1 MHAFC
6 AESRV
11 YLTGY
16 ADMEVPILKFTPN
29 PQSRR
34 AFLRGSAATMAG
46 IVTAQAASGTQADPL
61 ITEVQ
66 DWASVTGDGVDATP
80 YGLPIKFESDVVR
93 RSVPWL
99 TASPISS
106 INFTPIHAL
115 DGTIT
120 PQGCAF
126 ERHHS
131 GAIELSKSD
140 YRLMVNGLVDQPLV
154 FSYADLERLPRENH
168 VYFCECAA
176 NTGMEWAGAQLNGVQ
191 FTHGMIH
198 NMEYTGVSLRSVLQE
213 AGLTAAGDLQDKW
226 VYVEGADASSNGRS
240 IPMEK
245 ALDDVLVAFKANG
258 EALRKEHGYPIRLVV
273 PGWEGNMWVKWL
285 RRIEVMDGPVE
296 SREETSKYTDVLE
309 DGTARKWTW
318 VMDAKSVIT
327 SPSPQAPIQHGPGAL
342 VITGLAWSGHG
353 SIKRV
358 DISKDGG
365 RNWET
370 ARLSNHEN
378 NKALARFYFEMD
390 WQGEE
395 MLLQARAMDET
406 GYVQPSKQQLRKLRG
421 ENSVYHNNCIQT
433 WHVKPTG
440 EVENVEVS

>member
-1 MHAFC
+1 MDEMFK
-6 AESRV
+6 
-11 YLTGY
+11 
-16 ADMEVPILKFTPN
+16 P
-29 PQSRR
+29 SRR
-34 AFLRGSAATMAG
+34 AFLRGGAAIAAG
-46 IVTAQAASGTQADPL
+46 SVAGSVAAQSADPL
-61 ITEVQ
+61 ITDLQ
-66 DWASVTGDGVDATP
+66 DWASYTGAGVDETP
-80 YGLPIKFESDVVR
+80 YGLPIHFESDVVR
-93 RSVPWL
+93 RNVEWL

-131 GAIELSKSD
+131 GAIELSKGD
-140 YRLMVNGLVDQPLV
+140 YRLMINGLVDQPLV
-154 FSYADLERLPRENH
+154 FTYDDLQRFPRENH

-198 NMEYTGVSLRSVLQE
+198 NMEYTGVPLRLLLQE
-213 AGLTAAGDLQDKW
+213 AGLDAAGDFADKW

-258 EALRKEHGYPIRLVV
+258 EALRMEHGYPLRLVV

-285 RRIEVMDGPVE
+285 RRVEVTDAAVE
-296 SREETSKYTDVLE
+296 SREETSKYTDVYE
-309 DGTARKWTW
+309 NGVARKWTW

-327 SPSPQAPIQHGPGAL
+327 SPSPQMPIKHGQGPL
-342 VITGLAWSGHG
+342 IISGLAWSGHG
-353 SIKRV
+353 QITRV
-358 DISKDGG
+358 DVSKDGG
-365 RNWET
+365 ITWDT
-370 ARLSNHEN
+370 ARLGKQGDT
-378 NKALARFYFEMD
+378 KALTRFYLDTD
-390 WQGEE
+390 WDGAP
-395 MLLQARAMDET
+395 MLLQSRAMDET
-406 GYVQPSKQQLRKLRG
+406 GYVQPTKEQLREKRG

-433 WHVKPTG
+433 WYVNAEG
-440 EVENVEVS
+440 IAENVEVS

>member
-1 MHAFC
+1 MSDPEKKH
-6 AESRV
+6 
-11 YLTGY
+11 
-16 ADMEVPILKFTPN
+16 
-29 PQSRR
+29 SRR
-34 AFLRGSAATMAG
+34 AFLGGAAATSAAALTAG
-46 IVTAQAASGTQADPL
+46 AAQANGPDPL
-61 ITEVQ
+61 ITELQ
-66 DWASVTGDGVDATP
+66 DWASGLGDGVDATP
-80 YGLPIKFESDVVR
+80 YGLPIEYESDVVR
-93 RSVPWL
+93 RNVPWL
-99 TASPISS
+99 TADPISS

-131 GAIELSKSD
+131 GAIELKKED
-140 YRLMVNGLVDQPLV
+140 YRLMVNGDVETPLV
-154 FSYADLERLPRENH
+154 FTYADIERFPRENH

-176 NTGMEWAGAQLNGVQ
+176 NTGMEWAGAQLNGAQ

-198 NMEYTGVSLRSVLQE
+198 NMEYTGVPLRTLLEE
-213 AGLTAAGDLQDKW
+213 AGADLTKKW

-258 EALRKEHGYPIRLVV
+258 EALRMEHGYPVRLVV

-285 RRIEVMDGPVE
+285 RRIEVMDAAVE

-327 SPSPQAPIQHGPGAL
+327 SPSPQSPITHGAGPL
-342 VITGLAWSGHG
+342 VISGLAWSGHG
-353 SIKRV
+353 KITRV
-358 DISKDGG
+358 DVSRDGG
-365 RNWET
+365 MTWET
-370 ARLSNHEN
+370 ARLGRQGDS
-378 NKALARFYFEMD
+378 KALTRFYLDVD
-390 WQGEE
+390 WQGED

-406 GYVQPSKQQLRKLRG
+406 GYVQPTKAQLRELRG
-421 ENSVYHNNCIQT
+421 ENSIYHNNCIQT
-433 WHVKPTG
+433 WYVNAEG
-440 EVENVEVS
+440 VAENVEVS

>member
-1 MHAFC
+1 MG
-6 AESRV
+6 SKKV
-11 YLTGY
+11 T
-16 ADMEVPILKFTPN
+16 
-29 PQSRR
+29 SRR
-34 AFLRGSAATMAG
+34 NFLKGSVAIAG
-46 IVTAQAASGTQADPL
+46 ASVAGAASANSADPL
-61 ITEVQ
+61 ITDVQ
-66 DWASVTGDGVDATP
+66 DWASITGVGVDETP
-80 YGLPIKFESDVVR
+80 YGLPISFEKDVVR
-93 RSVPWL
+93 RNVEWL

-131 GAIELSKSD
+131 GAIELRKED
-140 YRLMVNGLVDQPLV
+140 YRLMINGLVDTPLV
-154 FSYADLERLPRENH
+154 FTYSDLERFPRENH

-176 NTGMEWAGAQLNGVQ
+176 NTGMEWAGAQLNGAQ

-198 NMEYTGVSLRSVLQE
+198 NMEYTGVPLRTLLNE
-213 AGLTAAGDLQDKW
+213 AGLGAAGDLKDKW

-258 EALRKEHGYPIRLVV
+258 EALRMEHGYPVRLVV

-285 RRIEVMDGPVE
+285 RRIEVSDAAVE
-296 SREETSKYTDVLE
+296 SREETSKYTDVYE

-327 SPSPQAPIQHGPGAL
+327 SPSPQMPIDHSTGPM
-342 VITGLAWSGHG
+342 VISGLAWSGHG
-353 SIKRV
+353 KITRV
-358 DISKDGG
+358 DVSRDGG
-365 RNWET
+365 ITWEA
-370 ARLSNHEN
+370 ARLGKQGDT
-378 NKALARFYFEMD
+378 KALTRFYLDTEWD
-390 WQGEE
+390 GKA
-395 MLLQARAMDET
+395 MLLQSRAMDET
-406 GYVQPSKQQLRKLRG
+406 GYVQPTKQQLREMRG

-433 WHVKPTG
+433 WFVDENG
-440 EVENVEVS
+440 VVENVEVS

>member
-1 MHAFC
+1 MTQDPKRTK
-6 AESRV
+6 EDRMSEPK
-11 YLTGY
+11 T
-16 ADMEVPILKFTPN
+16 
-29 PQSRR
+29 SRR
-34 AFLRGSAATMAG
+34 AFLQGAATVA
-46 IVTAQAASGTQADPL
+46 VTAGAARAEEPDPL

-66 DWASVTGDGVDATP
+66 PWAQGLGDGVDATP
-80 YGLPIKFESDVVR
+80 YGLPIRFEDDVVR
-93 RSVPWL
+93 RNVPWL
-99 TASPISS
+99 TADPISS

-140 YRLMVNGLVDQPLV
+140 YRLMINGLVDKPLV
-154 FSYADLERLPRENH
+154 FTYEDLERFPRENH

-176 NTGMEWAGAQLNGVQ
+176 NTGMEWAGAQLNGAQ

-198 NMEYTGVSLRSVLQE
+198 NMEYTGVPLRTLLRE
-213 AGLTAAGDLQDKW
+213 AGLPATTDKW

-258 EALRKEHGYPIRLVV
+258 EALRKEHGYPVRLVV

-285 RRIEVMDGPVE
+285 RRIEVLDGPVE
-296 SREETSKYTDVLE
+296 SREETSKYTDTLA
-309 DGTARKWTW
+309 DGTSRKWTW
-318 VMDAKSVIT
+318 VMDAKSVVT
-327 SPSPQAPIQHGPGAL
+327 SPSPQAPIKHGHGPL

-353 SIKRV
+353 RITRV
-358 DISKDGG
+358 DVSIDGG
-365 RNWET
+365 KSWQT
-370 ARLSNHEN
+370 ARLAREGET
-378 NKALARFYFEMD
+378 KALTRFYLDTE
-390 WQGEE
+390 WNGEE
-395 MLLQARAMDET
+395 MFLQSRAMDET
-406 GYVQPSKQQLRKLRG
+406 GYVQPTKTQLRDVRG

-433 WHVKPTG
+433 WWVKPNG
-440 EVENVEVS
+440 EAENVEVS